1 MTRDE
6 AKKLLPVIQAYVE
19 GKEIQVRERDDN
31 TWFDVCN
38 PSFNPTDEYCIKPE
52 PLECWVVKSREVGTE
67 VYETLHEAEHRAR
80 WSLGPCTIHHMR
92 EVI

>member
-1 MTRDE
+1 MKRDE
-6 AKKLLPVIQAYVE
+6 AKKLLPVIQAFAE
-19 GKEIQVRERDDN
+19 GKVVQMKDSKGSWIH
-31 TWFDVCN
+31 N
-38 PSFNPTDEYCIKPE
+38 PSPTFSPVYEYRIKPE